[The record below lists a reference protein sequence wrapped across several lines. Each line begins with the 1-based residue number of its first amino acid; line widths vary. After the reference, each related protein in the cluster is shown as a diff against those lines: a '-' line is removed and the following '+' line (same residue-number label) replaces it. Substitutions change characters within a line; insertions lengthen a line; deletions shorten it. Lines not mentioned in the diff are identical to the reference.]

1 MRIRI
6 INGSDLSGSVHPYE
20 ERELRVGDCF
30 DVRGPDDE
38 GYITYEGSDGEEY
51 LIFPEEWEDVNL
63 KRARIRIT
71 DDGDRYLHTRHAHKL
86 EKGDC
91 IYVDRIDEYGRAFYT
106 ACTGFSTF
114 IPKEHFEVVKQTM
127 VEITRDGRSSAYH
140 PDTDEDVKEGD
151 SFAVDEIDQGGNAFY
166 ETNSGDK
173 QMLAPFWFRVVQG
186 SDEAA
191 PTHPCCC
198 SFLILSQLGCQCGGV
213 R

>member
-6 INGSDLSGSVHPYE
+6 IEGSDLSGSVHPHE

-30 DVRGPDDE
+30 DVRGPDAE
-38 GYITYEGSDGEEY
+38 GDITYEGSDGEEY
-51 LIFPEEWEDVNL
+51 MLFANEWEPVVS
-63 KRARIRIT
+63 RTRIRIT
-71 DDGDRYLHTRHAHKL
+71 DDGKQYLHTHHAHKL
-86 EKGDC
+86 DKGDC
-91 IYVDRIDEYGRAFYT
+91 IYVDQIDKFGRAHYT
-106 ACTGFSTF
+106 TCTGFPTF
-114 IPKEHFEVVKQTM
+114 IPKQHFEVVKQTM